1 MSPSED
7 GNNDGGQGQS
17 ETAKAWV
24 KRRDAVDKASRTI
37 READIA
43 ASRRVQPGTQSSGG
57 NPAPFLIG
65 IVALTL
71 ALVIFG
77 WFFLDRMQCDPMFMD
92 RGLTSA
98 CR

>member
-7 GNNDGGQGQS
+7 AGRGQS

-24 KRRDAVDKASRTI
+24 ARRKAVDAAARAVRDADAGAKRRMPDKT
-37 READIA
+37 E
-43 ASRRVQPGTQSSGG
+43 SSGG

-65 IVALTL
+65 IVALTV
-71 ALVIFG
+71 ALVVFG
-77 WFFLDRMQCDPMFMD
+77 WFFLDRMQCDPVFMD

>member
-1 MSPSED
+1 MAPSKDD
-7 GNNDGGQGQS
+7 GEGQS

-24 KRRDAVDKASRTI
+24 ARRDAVDKAARAI
-37 READIA
+37 HDADTPA
-43 ASRRVQPGTQSSGG
+43 QRRMPPRIESSGG

-77 WFFLDRMQCDPMFMD
+77 WFFLDRMQCDPVFMD

>member
-7 GNNDGGQGQS
+7 GDNDGGKGQS
-17 ETAKAWV
+17 EMAKAWV
-24 KRRDAVDKASRTI
+24 KRREAVDKASRAI
-37 READIA
+37 RDADIA
-43 ASRRVQPGTQSSGG
+43 ASRRAQPITESSGG
-57 NPAPFLIG
+57 TPAAFLIG
-65 IVALTL
+65 LVALTL

>member
-1 MSPSED
+1 MAPSKDDE
-7 GNNDGGQGQS
+7 GQS
-17 ETAKAWV
+17 ETARAWV
-24 KRRDAVDKASRTI
+24 ARRDAVDKAARAI
-37 READIA
+37 HEADTVA
-43 ASRRVQPGTQSSGG
+43 NRRIRPPMLPAGG

-77 WFFLDRMQCDPMFMD
+77 WFFLDRMQCDPVFMD